1 MLKKNVK
8 IALAVVLFFSIKDLL
23 SGGEIQWVNTL
34 VFGII
39 IFLFFFYG
47 TGQKSLMI
55 GVSINDK
62 QLRTFDIAHKYSVYP
77 DSA

>member
-39 IFLFFFYG
+39 IFLLWDWAKEPYDWS
-47 TGQKSLMI
+47 K
-55 GVSINDK
+55 
-62 QLRTFDIAHKYSVYP
+62 HKR
-77 DSA
+77 